1 MFWGVLW
8 LSKMCVVPE
17 LWLLTCKPV
26 PCERRTSFIRIWDFR
41 NFYSLLKALPPLLM
55 KWKWKVQV
63 LVTQLCPTLCD
74 PMVCGPPGYSVHG
87 IHARILEW
95 VAMPFSRGSS
105 WTRDRAWV
113 PCIAGRFFIIWA
125 IKEYHLVKRGQVW
138 DWGSEQLVTSEKM
151 KILVKQIKSLGIS
164 WAGLPSE
171 LAMYVTLKGMTW
183 ALWLRQKKKRPSRTW
198 VSAPGGNR
206 NMLHPRKQQRPVY
219 TAYLYLEQQ
228 QWKDKNFPSDWGV
241 RREYVPST
249 HLCVPDQLCLTLCNP
264 MECSP
269 PGSSVH
275 GDSPGKNTGV
285 GVAISFSRASSQPRD
300 PTWVNK
306 CLLTWQAGSLLLCHL
321 RSPHPALLGFK
332 LPLFLS
338 GMPICSVGVPCLPV
352 LKIQVLLGPVSV
364 YILQRGPPTP
374 CIPLQLL
381 GVVGKEWGK
390 FHLYLCV
397 NH

>member
-87 IHARILEW
+87 IHQARILEW

-198 VSAPGGNR
+198 VSAPGGTETCYTPESNSVQCTQHICTWSSSNGR
-206 NMLHPRKQQRPVY
+206 IRTSLPTEEWDENMFHLPTSVCLISCAWLFATPWNVARQAPLSMAILQARI
-219 TAYLYLEQQ
+219 LE
-228 QWKDKNFPSDWGV
+228 WGLPFPSPGHLPNPGIQP
-241 RREYVPST
+241 EST
-249 HLCVPDQLCLTLCNP
+249 
-264 MECSP
+264 
-269 PGSSVH
+269 SV
-275 GDSPGKNTGV
+275 S
-285 GVAISFSRASSQPRD
+285 
-300 PTWVNK
+300 W
-306 CLLTWQAGSLLLCHL
+306 
-321 RSPHPALLGFK
+321 LGR
-332 LPLFLS
+332 
-338 GMPICSVGVPCLPV
+338 
-352 LKIQVLLGPVSV
+352 QVLYYCATWEAL
-364 YILQRGPPTP
+364 T
-374 CIPLQLL
+374 QLFWAL
-381 GVVGKEWGK
+381 NSL
-390 FHLYLCV
+390 FS
-397 NH
+397 